1 MLQQPHT
8 TKKTLNLEAMNM
20 VSCFACLVNACSN
33 LVPNKPAAEKTAQSP
48 VLHLCRSHGAFL
60 HTPCRCGSAALSN
73 ALCHLPSITRSCQV
87 QTNAAQS
94 GLITCNYITST
105 ETIVYV
111 ANVKATCIVVCK
123 SKLEYKFLNKHLCSF
138 FPETFVPVKIM

>member
-20 VSCFACLVNACSN
+20 VSCFVCLVNACSN
-33 LVPNKPAAEKTAQSP
+33 LVSNKPAAEKTAQSP
-48 VLHLCRSHGAFL
+48 VLHLCRINSHGAFL
-60 HTPCRCGSAALSN
+60 HIPCRRDSAALSI

-94 GLITCNYITST
+94 GLNKLNYITST
-105 ETIVYV
+105 EIIVYV
-111 ANVKATCIVVCK
+111 ANVKGTCIIVCK
-123 SKLEYKFLNKHLCSF
+123 SKLEYKLLNKHLCSF
-138 FPETFVPVKIM
+138 SFSKTFFFL